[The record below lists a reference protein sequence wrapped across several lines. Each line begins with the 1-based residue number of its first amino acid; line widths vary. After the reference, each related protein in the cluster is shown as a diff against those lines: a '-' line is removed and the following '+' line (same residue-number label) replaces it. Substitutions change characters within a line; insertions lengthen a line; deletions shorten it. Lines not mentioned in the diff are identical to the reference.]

1 MEQDLKRRLVNEF
14 SDLVDRALS
23 ARGEY
28 ASMEEAYK
36 ACREAGE
43 RLLRLWKQAFGARE
57 EVAEGRDLY
66 GMLSSLVEGVL
77 LAFHREPGS
86 RWYYVTNLLNSLPPD
101 EHPGEID
108 RQDERYPKL
117 ILTAV
122 HRRLQVIAQCAVEN
136 ARLMQNLRVGLQEA
150 REALDA
156 MAEVLAPHAAIS
168 VLAEE
173 GK

>member
-1 MEQDLKRRLVNEF
+1 MTKEELVHAFEE
-14 SDLVDRALS
+14 LVDRALS

-43 RLLRLWKQAFGARE
+43 RLLRLWKQAFGTRE

-86 RWYYVTNLLNSLPPD
+86 RWYYVTNLLNSLD
-101 EHPGEID
+101 ERPSEIN

-117 ILTAV
+117 VLTAV

-136 ARLMQNLRVGLQEA
+136 ARLLQNLRGGLQEA

>member
-1 MEQDLKRRLVNEF
+1 MTKEKEELVHAFEE
-14 SDLVDRALS
+14 LVDRALS

-43 RLLRLWKQAFGARE
+43 RLLRLWKQAFGTRE

-86 RWYYVTNLLNSLPPD
+86 RWYYVTNLLNSLD
-101 EHPGEID
+101 ERPSEIN

-117 ILTAV
+117 VLTAV

-136 ARLMQNLRVGLQEA
+136 ARLMQNLRGGLQEA